1 VPVEFVL
8 REVGGMSEA
17 AYAKTASRSV
27 VGSMNDF
34 AFMADVARV
43 HGRGDDLV
51 ALSVDLAD
59 TPCGPLR
66 KGHEFPDR
74 EVEAIVATVLGTLSR
89 AHHRSSANGRGARMS
104 SVASSGSNCSRS

>member
-1 VPVEFVL
+1 LDGLGVPVEFVL

-43 HGRGDDLV
+43 HGQGDDLV
-51 ALSVDLAD
+51 ALSVDLGD
-59 TPCGPLR
+59 TPCGPIR
-66 KGHEFPDR
+66 KGHGFPDR
-74 EVEAIVATVLGTLSR
+74 EVEAIVATVLGT
-89 AHHRSSANGRGARMS
+89 
-104 SVASSGSNCSRS
+104 